1 MQENG
6 KKNLS
11 MLLLNLILEEKQIWK
26 GKKHQSSNIK
36 RGEMDC
42 LYVKE
47 LKRVLCKKDV
57 NQK

>member
-6 KKNLS
+6 KKSLHAIIKFNSGGKANL
-11 MLLLNLILEEKQIWK
+11 KRK
-26 GKKHQSSNIK
+26 KKHQSSNIK